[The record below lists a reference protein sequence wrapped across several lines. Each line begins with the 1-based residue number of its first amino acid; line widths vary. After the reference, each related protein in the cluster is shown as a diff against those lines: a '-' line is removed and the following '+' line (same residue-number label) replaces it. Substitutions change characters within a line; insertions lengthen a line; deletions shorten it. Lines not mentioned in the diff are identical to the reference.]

1 MANFFLTEDLNLNIA
16 RGLVKDAQHVHVLG
30 YNPDIDTGTD
40 PETVWTY
47 GGVYPFSTMT
57 AANTLVLTS
66 SNTDDTINVVITGLD
81 NDYKVITETIALNGT
96 TPVSTTKKFIRIND
110 AHTNG
115 TGLNAGNIIFR
126 FANASGVVVDEIYA
140 GYGQNTTGIYTVPA
154 GMTGYLYTGDVSTN
168 RNKETTLV
176 FRIKL
181 TDGSLRVAHIAE
193 IGNGS
198 YRYDFPVPSQL
209 PERSDLEV
217 FVINTLDNN
226 TRVACNFDLV
236 LVKNP
241 VGS

>member
-47 GGVYPFSTMT
+47 GGVYPFASMT
-57 AANTLVLTS
+57 AANTIVLTS
-66 SNTDDTINVVITGLD
+66 SNTSDTMNIKITGLD
-81 NDYKVITETIALNGT
+81 NDFKVITESITLNGT
-96 TPVSTTKKFIRIND
+96 TPVSSTKKFLRIND

-115 TGLNAGNIIFR
+115 TGLNAGNITFR
-126 FANASGVVVDEIYA
+126 FANASGIVVDEIYL
-140 GYGQNTTGIYTVPA
+140 GYGQNTTGVYTIPD
-154 GMTGYLYTGDVSTN
+154 GMTGYLYAGDASIN
-168 RNKETTLV
+168 NNKEVTLV
-176 FRIKL
+176 FRAKL
-181 TDGSLRVAHIAE
+181 NDDSIRVVHIAE
-193 IGNGS
+193 VSTGS
-198 YRYDFPVPSQL
+198 YRYDFPIPSQL

-217 FVINTLDNN
+217 YVTNTLDNN